1 MHRRRTIGEKRWL
14 DTPDFVSIA
23 TIWCENASAILLRF
37 VWEAYDLLCEEV
49 LADIDF
55 LQTEAELERSITQY
69 WEPRIHRAM
78 AGNEPFYV
86 QHGPYEFET
95 RMEPPAQSPQY
106 DIAFVLHENM
116 RVMWPLEAK
125 VLKTAGTVADY
136 VDDIQN
142 QFLVCRYAP
151 FSSEG
156 GMVGY
161 LLSGESAKVFDNIE
175 AKLSCVLHSHSAFL
189 DRDHKISEHNR
200 MVEEGKLYPQE
211 FRCHHLIFGIQANE
225 AARQQK

>member
-1 MHRRRTIGEKRWL
+1 MHRRRTIGEERWL

-23 TIWCENASAILLRF
+23 AVWRKEASTLLLGFIWQ
-37 VWEAYDLLCEEV
+37 AYDLLREEV
-49 LADIDF
+49 LSYLDF
-55 LQTEAELERSITQY
+55 TKTEDELERSITQY
-69 WEPRIHRAM
+69 LERMIRRVM
-78 AGNEPFYV
+78 TGDEPFDV

-95 RMEPPAQSPQY
+95 RKEPPAQSPQY

-125 VLKTAGTVADY
+125 VLKTDGTVADY

-142 QFLVCRYAP
+142 QFLFCRYAP

-156 GMVGY
+156 GMLGY
-161 LLSGESAKVFDNIE
+161 LLSGEPAKVFDNIE
-175 AKLSCVLHSHSAFL
+175 AKLPCVLHPHPEFL

-200 MVEEGKLYPQE
+200 MVEEGKFYPQE
-211 FRCHHLIFGIQANE
+211 FRCHHLILRIQTNE

>member
-1 MHRRRTIGEKRWL
+1 VHRRRTIGEERWL

-23 TIWCENASAILLRF
+23 TVWCENASAILLRF
-37 VWEAYDLLCEEV
+37 VWEAYDLLYAEV
-49 LADIDF
+49 FSGLDF
-55 LQTEAELERSITQY
+55 SLTEDELERSITQY
-69 WEPRIHRAM
+69 LEPRIHRVM
-78 AGNEPFYV
+78 AGNESFSV
-86 QHGPYEFET
+86 QHGSYEFET

-125 VLKTAGTVADY
+125 VLKTDGTVADY

-156 GMVGY
+156 GMLGY
-161 LLSGESAKVFDNIE
+161 LLSGEPAKVFDNIE
-175 AKLSCVLHSHSAFL
+175 AKLPCVLHGHTAFL

-200 MVEEGKLYPQE
+200 LVEEGKSYPQK
-211 FRCHHLIFGIQANE
+211 FRCHHLILRIQANE
-225 AARQQK
+225 ASR